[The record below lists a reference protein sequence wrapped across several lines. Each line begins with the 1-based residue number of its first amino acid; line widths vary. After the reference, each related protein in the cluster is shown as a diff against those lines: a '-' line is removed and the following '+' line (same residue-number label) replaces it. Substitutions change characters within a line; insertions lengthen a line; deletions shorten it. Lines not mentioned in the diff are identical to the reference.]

1 MAQILRNLHI
11 IELADAQT
19 SGSSQALFLV
29 QSVAHAACNLL
40 KGKGLLSTF
49 AEQFSCK
56 YE

>member
-19 SGSSQALFLV
+19 SGSSQAFFLV

-49 AEQFSCK
+49 AELFSCK